1 MLTPEQ
7 VLRYKRNIAVD
18 VIRESGQEKLLGARV
33 LVVGAG
39 GLGSPICLYLAA
51 AGIGTLGIAD
61 QDHVSLGNLQRQI
74 LYRTGDIGLG
84 KALCAAREIRALN
97 PDVNV
102 IPVETPVNAGNADE
116 IIASYDVIVS
126 AVDNF
131 PSRYILND
139 ACIRARKPLVEAG
152 VLRFDGLLLTI
163 KPFEGPCYR
172 CLFPEEPREGSLP
185 SPAQSGIIGA
195 VAGVAGCLQALEVIK
210 LVTGVGSPVVGRIL
224 LFDGLDTSFREIR
237 IDRNPLCPSC
247 GEQKKSP
254 R

>member
-1 MLTPEQ
+1 VLTPEQ

>member
-7 VLRYKRNIAVD
+7 VSRYKRNIAVD
-18 VIRESGQEKLLGARV
+18 VVGESGQEKLLASRV

-61 QDHVSLGNLQRQI
+61 QDRVSLGNLQRQV
-74 LYRTGDIGLG
+74 LYRTRDIGG
-84 KALCAAREIRALN
+84 SKADCAAREIRALN

-102 IPVETPVNAGNADE
+102 IPVKTPVNGGNVDALIAD
-116 IIASYDVIVS
+116 YDVMVS

-131 PSRYILND
+131 ASRYALND
-139 ACIRARKPLVEAG
+139 ACVRARKPLVEAG
-152 VLRFDGLLLTI
+152 VVRLEGLLLTI
-163 KPFEGPCYR
+163 RPFQGPCYR

-185 SPAQSGIIGA
+185 SPAELGIIGA
-195 VAGVAGCLQALEVIK
+195 VAGVAGCLEALEVIK
-210 LVTGVGSPVVGRIL
+210 LVTGAGQPLVGRIL
-224 LFDGLDTSFREIR
+224 LFDGLETSFREIR
-237 IDRNPLCPSC
+237 IERNPRCPSC
-247 GEQKKSP
+247 GDQKKSP